1 MQPSYP
7 EGEQSKIS
15 LPQITNET
23 RDRLKEEVPDEM
35 DMFFGSRKFAKD
47 VFGSLV
53 SSNRSLV
60 EGIYRELH
68 RVKPGYDNQH
78 SIDDYAIG
86 MAVVLRAFDINSDF
100 RLMEKFKELT
110 SDDIGKGIGVVK
122 ETMDEE
128 VSAKSIFA
136 SVLRAPVI
144 PEHQVNLRSALHDF
158 ETGLGNSETELG
170 GQMMYKIL
178 EDLWPKLQSN
188 NGGESPQE
196 PPTLPPVQP
205 PFSSPQV

>member
-7 EGEQSKIS
+7 EGEQPKIS

-23 RDRLKEEVPDEM
+23 RDRLKEEAPDKY
-35 DMFFGSRKFAKD
+35 DVFRGGRRFAKD

-110 SDDIGKGIGVVK
+110 NEDVEKGV
-122 ETMDEE
+122 
-128 VSAKSIFA
+128 
-136 SVLRAPVI
+136 
-144 PEHQVNLRSALHDF
+144 
-158 ETGLGNSETELG
+158 
-170 GQMMYKIL
+170 
-178 EDLWPKLQSN
+178 
-188 NGGESPQE
+188 
-196 PPTLPPVQP
+196 
-205 PFSSPQV
+205 